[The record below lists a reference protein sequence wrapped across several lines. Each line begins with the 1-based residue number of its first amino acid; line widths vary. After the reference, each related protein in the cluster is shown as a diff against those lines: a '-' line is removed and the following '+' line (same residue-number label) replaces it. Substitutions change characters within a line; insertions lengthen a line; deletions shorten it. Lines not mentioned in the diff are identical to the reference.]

1 MTPRKQT
8 NAIVIHCADT
18 PADMDIGAETIRKWH
33 TEERG
38 WDDIGYHWVIKRDGV
53 LEPGRDINMQG
64 AHAVAVNSS
73 SVGICLVGR
82 GDNFTEQQFITLH
95 NLINTTKDMYGD
107 DLEIIGHSDVE
118 PNKPHCPGF
127 DVKEWIQNEFYG

>member
-1 MTPRKQT
+1 
-8 NAIVIHCADT
+8 
-18 PADMDIGAETIRKWH
+18 MDIGAETIRKWH
-33 TEERG
+33 TEERKF
-38 WDDIGYHWVIKRDGV
+38 DDIGYHWVIKRDGV

-64 AHAVAVNSS
+64 AHAVAVNASS
-73 SVGICLVGR
+73 IGICLVGR
-82 GDNFTEQQFITLH
+82 GDNFTDAQFITLH

-118 PNKPHCPGF
+118 PKKPHCPGF

>member
-1 MTPRKQT
+1 MIKRNKTDT
-8 NAIVIHCADT
+8 IVIHCADT

-33 TEERG
+33 TEERKF
-38 WDDIGYHWVIKRDGV
+38 DDIGYHWVIRRDGT
-53 LEPGRDINMQG
+53 LDPGRAIELQG

-118 PNKPHCPGF
+118 PKKPHCPGF
-127 DVKEWIQNEFYG
+127 NVKEWIQNEFYG